1 MTSPGAQK
9 GTAMHTP
16 ARRCL
21 PRVACLA
28 LLGFIALLSPGYGDG
43 EARGE
48 EPSPL
53 SVGGYRLSGSASLG
67 YRLLTIDSGSKDFY
81 REVVNLEEGVRLFN
95 VTLRGDRL
103 DPEASKLVDRF
114 HLEANDI
121 GDPYPKIELHM
132 AKDAVYK
139 FDVTLR
145 SSAYFVKRPEDAF
158 SDNHRFDLERRFG
171 NIQLTLFPSNTLRLH
186 LFFRRQ
192 EREGTDTVPRM
203 IENNVFVLHG
213 DPDETTNE
221 VGAAADWTIGALSV
235 HLEQS
240 YRRFTD
246 DGLVSLPA
254 PGLRGLRTDTP
265 FASMRL
271 DAFQEG
277 RDQAVDTFMTRLRLR
292 ATLTPQWEVGQGYV
306 FAHATGTAH
315 LRTTEG
321 GVGRAGTSGPNE
333 DFTAVLTGQGD
344 TQSTIHVVDVG
355 TSYAFLPSVIGHL
368 DYRFHL
374 VDQDGESVLDTQRS
388 GFLTGPVLLRDT
400 GRQVIKTRAHT
411 LTPSVEWLPLST
423 LTLRLGY
430 RYQLRDVRVDQ
441 RANGVPVPD
450 DPLAAAPQQ
459 DRTTH
464 GQGIIF
470 NAAWRYRDLLQT
482 SVKFVGD
489 YFDDPYTR
497 ISPTKDDRLRAQV
510 RLTPLKWLSV
520 SETFAF
526 TDLNNPDTQ
535 TSTQSKSLTT
545 GLFLQP
551 IEPLTLD
558 GSLTFSDLDHHN
570 QTFIPIN
577 AVLTPTEFTKDSE
590 AVSYTLSG
598 ALTELIPNTG
608 LKAYATWTRV
618 YGEGKSS
625 YFFAGGEVWYRWKQP
640 DLRFTV
646 RYERPY
652 VIEREPP
659 HDSFFAHLV
668 TLIVTKNF

>member
-1 MTSPGAQK
+1 MPSPGAQK
-9 GTAMHTP
+9 GKAMHTP
-16 ARRCL
+16 ARRYI
-21 PRVACLA
+21 PRAACLA
-28 LLGFIALLSPGYGDG
+28 LLGFLAILSPDYGGG
-43 EARGE
+43 EAHAE
-48 EPSPL
+48 EKSPL
-53 SVGGYRLSGSASLG
+53 SVGGYGLSGSTSLG
-67 YRLLTIDSGSKDFY
+67 YRFLTIDSGSRDFY
-81 REVVNLEEGVRLFN
+81 REVVNLNEGVRLFN
-95 VTLRGDRL
+95 LTLRGDRL
-103 DPEASKLVDRF
+103 DPAASKLVDHF
-114 HLEANDI
+114 NLEASDI
-121 GDPYPKIELHM
+121 GDPYPKIGLHV

-139 FDVTLR
+139 FDMTLR
-145 SSAYFVKRPEDAF
+145 SSEYFVKRTEDAF

-171 NIQLTLFPSNTLRLH
+171 NVQLTLFPSNTLQIR

-221 VGAAADWTIGALSV
+221 VGAAADWSTRWLSV

-240 YRRFTD
+240 YRRFHD

-271 DAFQEG
+271 DTFQEG
-277 RDQAVDTFMTRLRLR
+277 RDQAIDTFMTRLRLR
-292 ATLTPQWEVGQGYV
+292 ATLTPQWDVVQGYV
-306 FAHATGTAH
+306 FAHSTGTAQ
-315 LRTTEG
+315 LRTSEG

-333 DFTAVLTGQGD
+333 DFTAILTGHAD
-344 TQSTIHVVDVG
+344 TQSNVHVVDVG
-355 TSYAFLPSVIGHL
+355 TSYALLPSVIGHL

-374 VDQDGESVLDTQRS
+374 VDQDGEGVLDTQRT

-411 LTPSVEWLPLST
+411 LTPSVEWLPLPN

-441 RANGVPVPD
+441 TANGVPVVD
-450 DPLAAAPQQ
+450 DPLAAAPHLDQ
-459 DRTTH
+459 TTH
-464 GQGIIF
+464 SQGVIF
-470 NAAWRYRDLLQT
+470 DAAWRYRDLLQA

-551 IEPLTLD
+551 IEQLTLD

-577 AVLTPTEFTKDSE
+577 AILTPTEFTKDSE

-598 ALTELIPNTG
+598 TLTDLIPNTG
-608 LKAYATWTRV
+608 LKAYATWTQV

-625 YFFAGGEVWYRWKQP
+625 YFFAGGEASYRWKQP
-640 DLRFTV
+640 DLRFAL

-668 TLIVTKNF
+668 TFIVSKDF